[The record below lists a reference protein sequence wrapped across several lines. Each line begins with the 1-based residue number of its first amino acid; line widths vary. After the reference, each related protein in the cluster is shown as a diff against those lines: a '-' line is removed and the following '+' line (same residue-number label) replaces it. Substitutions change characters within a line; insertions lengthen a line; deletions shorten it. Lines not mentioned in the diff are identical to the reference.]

1 MTVRRAPILYYR
13 RTTDRRTTKTL
24 VFEGE
29 GGHSR
34 ERVGREALSC
44 ARPRPEEEH
53 KVHEARANKAEQE
66 VVW

>member
-1 MTVRRAPILYYR
+1 MRRAPILYYR

-34 ERVGREALSC
+34 ERRWEEALSSC
-44 ARPRPEEEH
+44 ARPQPEEEH
-53 KVHEARANKAEQE
+53 KVHEARANRAEQE